1 MAAKDDIGRARGF
14 LMSQPDYE
22 SAKAVI
28 FGIPMDWTTSFRP
41 GTRLGPTRIREASW
55 GLEDYSF
62 AVDRSLQ
69 EIPFYDWGDLELPFG
84 NVAAGLR
91 IAAEATRRFLN
102 DGKMPFMLGGEHLVS
117 LPVIKEVKAKY
128 DDLRVLHFDAHADL
142 RHQFFG
148 EELSHATVMRRVV
161 EVIGKGNLYQIG
173 IRSGPK
179 EEYEF
184 AAENT
189 HLLRGDFL
197 TAVDQ
202 AIASIGDRPLYISLD
217 IDAVDPAFAP
227 GTGTPEPG
235 GCTSAEIIEA
245 VHRLG
250 KARVVG
256 FDLVEVSPAY
266 DPSERTTVLAA
277 KILREAILSYC

>member
-1 MAAKDDIGRARGF
+1 MANDEIGRARGF
-14 LMSQPDYE
+14 LMSQADYH
-22 SAKAVI
+22 SAKAVM

-62 AVDRSLQ
+62 AVDRTLQ
-69 EIPFYDWGDLELPFG
+69 DIRFYDWGDLELPYG

-91 IAAEATRRFLN
+91 IAGEATKRFLA

-117 LPVIKEVKAKY
+117 FPVIKEVAAKY
-128 DDLRVLHFDAHADL
+128 NDLCVMHFDAHGDL

-161 EVIGKGNLYQIG
+161 EVIGKGHLYQIG

-179 EEYEF
+179 EEYDF
-184 AAENT
+184 AAANT
-189 HLLRGDFL
+189 NLLRGDFL
-197 TAVDQ
+197 TAVDK
-202 AIASIGDRPLYISLD
+202 AIASIGNRPLYISLD
-217 IDAVDPAFAP
+217 IDAIDPAFAP

-235 GCTSAEIIEA
+235 GCTSAEMLEA
-245 VHRLG
+245 IYRLG
-250 KARVVG
+250 KANIVG

>member
-1 MAAKDDIGRARGF
+1 MAAQEEIGRARGF
-14 LMSQPDYE
+14 LMSRPDYQ

-69 EIPFYDWGDLELPFG
+69 EVAFYDWGDLELPFG
-84 NVAAGLR
+84 NVIAGLR

-117 LPVIKEVKAKY
+117 LPVIQQVKAKY
-128 DDLRVLHFDAHADL
+128 DDLCVLHFDAHADL
-142 RHQFFG
+142 RNQFFG

-161 EVIGKGNLYQIG
+161 ETIGKGKLYQIG

-202 AIASIGDRPLYISLD
+202 AIASIGERPLYISLD

-245 VHRLG
+245 VHRLR
-250 KARVVG
+250 KAKVVG

>member
-1 MAAKDDIGRARGF
+1 MTMSDDIGRTRGF
-14 LMSQPDYE
+14 LASRTDYH

-62 AVDRSLQ
+62 PVDRSLL
-69 EIPFYDWGDLELPFG
+69 EVNYYDWGDLELPFG
-84 NVAAGLR
+84 NVEAAMR
-91 IAAEATRRFLN
+91 ISAAATKRFLD
-102 DGKMPFMLGGEHLVS
+102 DGKMPLMLGGEHLVS
-117 LPVIKEVKAKY
+117 YPVIKEVYAKY
-128 DDLRVLHFDAHADL
+128 PDLRVIHFDAHADL

-148 EELSHATVMRRVV
+148 EELSHATCMHRVV
-161 EVIGKGNLYQIG
+161 DVIGPGRMYQIG

-184 AAENT
+184 AAANT

-197 TAVDQ
+197 TAVDR
-202 AIASIGDRPLYISLD
+202 AIADIGDHPLHITLD

-235 GCTSAEIIEA
+235 GCTAAEILEA
-245 VHRLG
+245 IHRLG
-250 KARVVG
+250 VANVVG